1 MSFLKKIFQPKP
13 QIDVRDVLNGIKYEG
28 GTKFA
33 ANETNHIFVDIE
45 ELGGFPY
52 LKTVII
58 GDTKL
63 KVKRTGCKINFVLK
77 NEVITL
83 ESDNT
88 DIASNQI
95 KNSPAHFTEIDFEL
109 KNDEAKKI
117 KTGKIKEVQYEFKKE
132 VFSFKTI

>member
-1 MSFLKKIFQPKP
+1 MSFLKKIFKPKP
-13 QIDVRDVLNGIKYEG
+13 QLKIEDVLNSINYEG

-33 ANETNHIFVDIE
+33 TNDTNHIFVDIE

-63 KVKRTGCKINFVLK
+63 KIKRTGCKINFVFK
-77 NEVITL
+77 NDVISL
-83 ESDNT
+83 DSDNT
-88 DIASNQI
+88 DIESNQI

-117 KTGKIKEVQYEFKKE
+117 KSGKIKEVQYEFKKE
-132 VFSFKTI
+132 MVTFKVI